1 MSSVRRSIL
10 RGMEKKAITRA
21 ADGLHNRKMRR
32 TKAKKNTE
40 NK

>member
-1 MSSVRRSIL
+1 MASVRRTIL

-32 TKAKKNTE
+32 AKAKKDA
-40 NK
+40 K